1 MHRKLLEL
9 AKTIGWVEVS
19 TEEEFANLEY
29 NRRVNEYESVKHLLK
44 IYNTVSDVEF
54 INAFAAIVD
63 VLPRKLKK
71 TIFKLIKNADL
82 SKKNDLI
89 DLVTFAVE
97 EFKAQ
102 STYTKLEEYA
112 TLLNVDLGALGY
124 SYCYELT
131 KKETNE
137 ILAKIESVLPLELL
151 PQVGKMKKIEYKIG
165 FVKTRNKKI
174 IEQAGV

>member
-1 MHRKLLEL
+1 MSKKLLNL
-9 AKTIGWVEVS
+9 AKIVGWVEVGK
-19 TEEEFANLEY
+19 EDDFVNLEY
-29 NRRVNEYESVKHLLK
+29 NRRINEYESLRHILK
-44 IYNTVSDVEF
+44 LNDIVSDVEF

-63 VLPRKLKK
+63 VLPKKLKK
-71 TIFKLIKNADL
+71 NIYKLTKHADL
-82 SKKNDLI
+82 TKKEDLI
-89 DLVTFAVE
+89 DLVTFAIE
-97 EFKAQ
+97 EYKAQ

-112 TLLNVDLGALGY
+112 NLLDVDLNAMGY

-131 KKETNE
+131 KKERNE

-165 FVKTRNKKI
+165 FVKTRNHKI